1 MRAGMWRAFGGT
13 AWVCVTPQFA
23 PAPFPPCVDLFPV
36 LGGGPAADLPS
47 LLPRRGRA
55 AVVQAAARARDQRRR
70 PVRPSFFFFF
80 FFFFFLGSCASLRSV
95 DMRASLDLLPICLP
109 RWQAKVCCGAALSLR
124 PNLLRGGVH
133 CAVAGRL
140 RTRFGWPLG
149 PHLLAIICVRWRGL
163 VLLDVNARFD
173 AQRG

>member
-70 PVRPSFFFFF
+70 PVRPSFFS
-80 FFFFFLGSCASLRSV
+80 FFFLAVVPLCVQWTCVRPSTFSPFDC
-95 DMRASLDLLPICLP
+95 RAGRQKYVAVPLFLFVQIYFEV
-109 RWQAKVCCGAALSLR
+109 AYIALSLVACEPDSVGR
-124 PNLLRGGVH
+124 SVLISSPSFVSVG
-133 CAVAGRL
+133 AV
-140 RTRFGWPLG
+140 W
-149 PHLLAIICVRWRGL
+149 CCWM
-163 VLLDVNARFD
+163 
-173 AQRG
+173 